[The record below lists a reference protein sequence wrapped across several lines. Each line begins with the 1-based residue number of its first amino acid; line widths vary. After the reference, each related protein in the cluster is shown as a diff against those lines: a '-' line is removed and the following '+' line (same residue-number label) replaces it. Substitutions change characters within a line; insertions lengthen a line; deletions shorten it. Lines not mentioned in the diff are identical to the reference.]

1 MLFGRKN
8 RSVED
13 AEMSFLGH
21 LEQLRLHIIR
31 SVVAAVV
38 AAAVVFGF
46 KGFFFDEVLLS
57 PTRAG
62 FVTYEVFCTV
72 SRLWGGE
79 VFCMEEMP
87 FRIVN
92 LKMAGQFAMH
102 LWVSLVGGVILAFPY
117 IVWQIWQFVA
127 PGLKPEEK
135 KYSGLLI
142 GSSSVLFFL
151 GVLFG
156 YFLILPLTVQFL
168 GTYQVSDSV
177 PNQIDLSSYIS
188 TVTSVLLA
196 CGVMFQLPVLVYVGS
211 KVGLL
216 TPEWMRRYRKHAFV
230 VVLIVAAVITPPDVA
245 SQILVT
251 IPVMI
256 LYEISILI
264 AARIVKRQAKQ

>member
-1 MLFGRKN
+1 MLFGKKKKI
-8 RSVED
+8 ED

-21 LEQLRLHIIR
+21 LEQLRVHIIR
-31 SVVAAVV
+31 SVVAAVM

-46 KGFFFDEVLLS
+46 KNFFFDVVLLS
-57 PTRAG
+57 PTKAH
-62 FVTYEVFCTV
+62 FVTYELFCAF
-72 SRLWGGE
+72 SKLWEGE

-117 IVWQIWQFVA
+117 IVLQIWLFVA
-127 PGLKPEEK
+127 PGLKPEER
-135 KYSGLLI
+135 KYAGVLI
-142 GSSSVLFFL
+142 GSSSILFFL

-156 YFLILPLTVQFL
+156 YFLIVPLTVQFL

-177 PNQIDLSSYIS
+177 ANQIDLSSYIS

-211 KVGLL
+211 KLGLL
-216 TPEWMRRYRKHAFV
+216 TPEWMRKYRKHAFV

-264 AARIVKRQAKQ
+264 ASRISKRQTLR